1 MSSTAQSQRVQ
12 AMLLMHFCVLLWGFT
27 AILGKVISISALN
40 LVLWRV
46 FLAGLCLY
54 GYLWL
59 RGQRIAVMS
68 ARLRVKVFISG
79 ALIGLHWVAFYAS
92 VKLANASIGVLCM
105 CCAPIFSALLTPIF
119 ERGTMRWGDFWIALA
134 VLPGMLAVVGGVE
147 PRFYVGIASGVLAA
161 LLVAGFGLMNKQLVA
176 EVEVLPLSILQMLS
190 AGLLLLVPALL
201 SGFTLPASA
210 DWPIL
215 ILFAVLCTAM
225 PFVWAANALKHLS
238 AFSAQFAINLEPVYG
253 IVFAALLLGETS
265 ELSLQFYLG
274 AAGILLA
281 VALQGFLQLKPR
293 ATKAAEASVMS
304 QP

>member
-1 MSSTAQSQRVQ
+1 
-12 AMLLMHFCVLLWGFT
+12 MHFCVLLWGFT

-59 RGQRIAVMS
+59 RGQRMA
-68 ARLRVKVFISG
+68 ALDTRLQVKVFISG

-92 VKLANASIGVLCM
+92 IKLANASIGVLCM

-119 ERGTMRWGDFWIALA
+119 ERGAMRWGDFWIALA
-134 VLPGMLAVVGGVE
+134 VLPGMLLVVGGVE
-147 PRFYVGIASGVLAA
+147 PRFYLGIAVGVLAA
-161 LLVAGFGLMNKQLVA
+161 FLVAAFGLMNKQLVQRVA
-176 EVEVLPLSILQMLS
+176 VLPLCILQMLS

-201 SGFTLPASA
+201 IGFTLPTSA
-210 DWPIL
+210 DWPVL

-225 PFVWAANALKHLS
+225 PFVWAASALKYLS

-253 IVFAALLLGETS
+253 ILLAALLLGETS
-265 ELSLQFYLG
+265 DLSTQFYLG

-293 ATKAAEASVMS
+293 ANKAPEAAALN
-304 QP
+304 PP

>member
-1 MSSTAQSQRVQ
+1 
-12 AMLLMHFCVLLWGFT
+12 MHFCVLLWGFT

-54 GYLWL
+54 GYMWL
-59 RGQRIAVMS
+59 RGQRIAKLD
-68 ARLRVKVFISG
+68 ARLHGKIFITG
-79 ALIGLHWVAFYAS
+79 ALIGLHWVAFYGS

-105 CCAPIFSALLTPIF
+105 CCAPIFSALLTPLF
-119 ERGTMRWGDFWIALA
+119 ERTKIRWGDFWIALA

-147 PRFYVGIASGVLAA
+147 SRFYAGITLGILAA
-161 LLVAGFGLMNKQLVA
+161 LLVAAFGLMNKQLV
-176 EVEVLPLSILQMLS
+176 ERVDVLQLSILQMLS

-201 SGFTLPASA
+201 SGFALPTES

-215 ILFAVLCTAM
+215 LLFAVLCTAM
-225 PFVWAANALKHLS
+225 PFVWAASALKYLS

-274 AAGILLA
+274 AIGILLA
-281 VALQGFLQLKPR
+281 VALQGFLQLKRPVR
-293 ATKAAEASVMS
+293 AEVQAIA

>member
-225 PFVWAANALKHLS
+225 PFVWAASALKHLS

>member
-1 MSSTAQSQRVQ
+1 MTSVQSQRMQ
-12 AMLLMHFCVLLWGFT
+12 AMLLIHFCVLLWGFT
-27 AILGKVISISALN
+27 AILGKIISISALN

-46 FLAGLCLY
+46 FLAGICLY

-59 RGQRIAVMS
+59 RGQNFPVLDM
-68 ARLRVKVFISG
+68 RLRVKIFISG

-119 ERGTMRWGDFWIALA
+119 ERGTMRWGDFFLALG
-134 VLPGMLAVVGGVE
+134 VLPGMLLVVGGVD
-147 PRFYVGIASGVLAA
+147 PRFYLGIAVGVLAA
-161 LLVAGFGLMNKQLVA
+161 LLVAAFGLLNKQLVA
-176 EVEVLPLSILQMLS
+176 RVPILPLCILQMLS
-190 AGLLLLVPALL
+190 AGLLLLAPALL
-201 SGFTLPASA
+201 TGFALPTSA

-215 ILFAVLCTAM
+215 IVFAVICTAL
-225 PFVWAANALKHLS
+225 PFVWAASALQYLS

-253 IVFAALLLGETS
+253 ILFAALLLSETS
-265 ELSLQFYLG
+265 ELSVQFYLG

-293 ATKAAEASVMS
+293 PKLAADTAALN
-304 QP
+304 PP